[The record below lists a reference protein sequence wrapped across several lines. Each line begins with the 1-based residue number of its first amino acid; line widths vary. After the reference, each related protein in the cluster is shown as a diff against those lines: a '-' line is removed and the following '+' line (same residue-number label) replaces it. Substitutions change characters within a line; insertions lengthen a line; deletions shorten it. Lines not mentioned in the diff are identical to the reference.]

1 MRYHVKIKDE
11 YEREIEI
18 EVSSEI
24 FDVFEYEHKQ
34 IERYKNEIRRHYDK
48 RQLEDYIIANE
59 FNNYSEQLPEDI
71 YLKREKIKE
80 MLSLCTPTQRKRF
93 CLNKIYGYSCEEIAK
108 LEGCTKNAVVK
119 SIAAAMKKMQQKYK

>member
-1 MRYHVKIKDE
+1 MRYYVKIKDE

-24 FDVFEYEHKQ
+24 FDVFEYERKQ
-34 IERYKNEIRRHYDK
+34 AEKYRNEIRRHYDK

-59 FNNYSEQLPEDI
+59 FNNYSEQIPEDI
-71 YLKREKIKE
+71 YLKREKVKE
-80 MLSLCTPTQRKRF
+80 ALSLCTPTQRRRF
-93 CLNKIYGYSCEEIAK
+93 CLNKIYGYSCEETAK

>member
-1 MRYHVKIKDE
+1 MRYYVKIKDE

-24 FDVFEYEHKQ
+24 FDVFEHEHKQ
-34 IERYKNEIRRHYDK
+34 TEKYRNEIRRHYDK

-59 FNNYSEQLPEDI
+59 FNSYPEQLPEDI

-80 MLSLCTPTQRKRF
+80 ALSLCTPTQRRRF

-108 LEGCTKNAVVK
+108 HEGCAKNAVVK
-119 SIAAAMKKMQQKYK
+119 SIAAAMKKMQKN